1 MDRPHS
7 SSHSGADTGMVSGL
21 KRVASE
27 APEDGLTLGEL
38 SSALGDRAF
47 GMVLFVLALPVCLP
61 FLYGIPQIVA
71 LPMLALSA
79 QMALGKS
86 APWLPSAMASR
97 RLSKQSLE
105 TTARGAQRWFGWI
118 EDFATP
124 RLRFL
129 SGRIAE
135 RLIGVMFCLFCLSIL
150 VPLPLTN
157 TTPGVALVI
166 ASLGLINRDGLLV
179 LGGLIL
185 GTAWIIVLYGG
196 LIILG
201 PTFVDLLTDLIRM
214 VIREGFWAIAALG
227 VAGLLGLAGLYLWRR
242 SKRR

>member
-1 MDRPHS
+1 MDA
-7 SSHSGADTGMVSGL
+7 SHDSPDHGMVSGL
-21 KRVASE
+21 KRVAAE
-27 APEDGLTLGEL
+27 APAEGLTLGEL
-38 SSALGDRAF
+38 SGALGERAF

-61 FLYGIPQIVA
+61 FLYGVPQIVA

-79 QMALGKS
+79 QMALGRS
-86 APWLPSAMASR
+86 APWLPARMASR
-97 RLSKQSLE
+97 RLSKESLE
-105 TTARGAQRWFGWI
+105 KTARGAERWFGWI

-124 RLRFL
+124 RLAFL

-135 RLIGVMFCLFCLSIL
+135 RVVGFMFCLFCLSVL

-157 TTPGVALVI
+157 STPGVALVV

-179 LGGLIL
+179 LAGLLL
-185 GTAWIIVLYGG
+185 GTAWIVVLYGG

-201 PTFVDLLTDLIRM
+201 PAFVDLLTDLIRT

-227 VAGLLGLAGLYLWRR
+227 VLGLLGLAGLFFWRR
-242 SKRR
+242 SRRR

>member
-1 MDRPHS
+1 
-7 SSHSGADTGMVSGL
+7 MVSGL
-21 KRVASE
+21 KRVAAE
-27 APEDGLTLGEL
+27 APEEGLTLGAL
-38 SSALGDRAF
+38 TSALGDRAF

-61 FLYGIPQIVA
+61 FLYGVPQIVA

-79 QMALGKS
+79 QMVMGRS

-105 TTARGAQRWFGWI
+105 TTARGAERWFGWI
-118 EDFATP
+118 ENFATP
-124 RLRFL
+124 RLSFL
-129 SGRIAE
+129 SGRTAE

-157 TTPGVALVI
+157 TTPGIALVI

-185 GTAWIIVLYGG
+185 GTGWIIILYGG
-196 LIILG
+196 LILLG
-201 PTFVDLLTDLIRM
+201 PAFIELFTDLLRT
-214 VIREGFWAIAALG
+214 VIREGVWAIAALG
-227 VAGLLGLAGLYLWRR
+227 VAGVLAIAGLYFWRR
-242 SKRR
+242 RKRG